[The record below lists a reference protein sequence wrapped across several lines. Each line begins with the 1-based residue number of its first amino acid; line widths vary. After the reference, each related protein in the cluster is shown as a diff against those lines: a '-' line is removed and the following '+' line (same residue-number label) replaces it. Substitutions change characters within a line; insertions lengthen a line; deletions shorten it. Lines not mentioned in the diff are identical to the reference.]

1 MKYELDG
8 LQTECGKGIF
18 TLFPSLCKG
27 CGLCMEKCPTGTL
40 GWSKDLGLYGTPV
53 VAPGKDGKECT
64 ACGMC
69 QMVCPDCAIKIER
82 KKGQV
87 VV

>member
-1 MKYELDG
+1 MTYELTAI
-8 LQTECGKGIF
+8 QTVCGKGIF

-27 CGLCMEKCPTGTL
+27 CGLCMEKCPTGTI

-53 VAPGKDGKECT
+53 VEPGKDGKMCT

-69 QMVCPDCAIKIER
+69 QIFCPDCAIKVE
-82 KKGQV
+82 KN
-87 VV
+87 